1 MISWWF
7 GCFGFPGLGCMP
19 SNRHHQPKPPS
30 NQFPSGKPTWLAGNP
45 PFCSMIFPAINLHL
59 VQGFSSRR
67 PNAACMILCL
77 DFVQLVAKKQKFYH
91 RTSSLLV
98 GWLSQHFNNVY
109 LYVYFYYMY
118 VMQVCSTIMY
128 NIYIERERLISV
140 GLPGYPPPNLHCWV
154 KIANVIALSKPKKMN
169 HVYIRNYCL
178 KEQKQ
183 TNIRNNWEKTR
194 KHLYPASSTAKSG
207 VQHAGFAGHTNYHG
221 KMYR

>member
-1 MISWWF
+1 MARWKPTILF
-7 GCFGFPGLGCMP
+7 DDFP
-19 SNRHHQPKPPS
+19 SYKPP
-30 NQFPSGKPTWLAGNP
+30 
-45 PFCSMIFPAINLHL
+45 
-59 VQGFSSRR
+59 FSSGIFQPPPKRSLHDSLPR
-67 PNAACMILCL
+67 LCPACR
-77 DFVQLVAKKQKFYH
+77 KKQKFYH